1 MNRAI
6 AVLDIGKTNVKLALV
21 DAATL
26 TERRLLTRP
35 NQPVTSGP
43 YPHFDVDGL
52 WGWLMDGLAGL
63 AREAEIGA
71 ISVTTHGACGVLVDG
86 RGPVLPVLDYEHEGP
101 DEVAADYEAIRP
113 DFAETY
119 AARLPSGLNLARQLY
134 WQQRRWPEAFAR
146 ATAFLTYPQYW
157 AWRLSGVMASEVTSL
172 GCHTDLWDL
181 REGRPSSL
189 VCKMGWEKLL
199 PPVRPAAE
207 RLGAVLPEIVR
218 RCGLPADC
226 RVVCGIHDSN
236 ATLLPHVL
244 SRPAP
249 FAVFSTGTWAV
260 LFSVGGRLETLER
273 TRDCLANVDALGRT
287 VPCARFMAGREWDA
301 MMAGVEPAPFDA
313 ATLAAVITRKVM
325 AFAGFA
331 PGVGPFPAAAGGWSQ
346 PVTGL
351 SIGERTAAAA
361 LSLALSADECLR
373 LTGAG
378 GPVLVEGPLAR
389 NDWFCTA
396 LAALSGR
403 EVRALP
409 GSTGTTAG
417 AALLALGLD
426 HRLVQ
431 DEGALYAP
439 AALSGLAEYRQIW
452 RERALQGLPPVAS
465 GWI

>member
-1 MNRAI
+1 MTRAI

-21 DAATL
+21 DAQKL

-35 NQPVTSGP
+35 NQPVNSGP
-43 YPHFDVDGL
+43 YPHFDVEGL
-52 WGWLMDGLAGL
+52 WGWLLDGLAEL
-63 AREAEIGA
+63 AREAEITA
-71 ISVTTHGACGVLVDG
+71 ISVTTHGASGVLVDQA
-86 RGPVLPVLDYEHEGP
+86 GPVLPVLDYEHEGP
-101 DEVAADYEAIRP
+101 DELADDYEAVRP
-113 DFAETY
+113 DFAETC

-134 WQQRRWPEAFAR
+134 WQQRHWPEAFSR
-146 ATAFLTYPQYW
+146 AIAFLTYPQYW
-157 AWRLSGVMASEVTSL
+157 TWRLSGVMASEVTSL

-181 REGRPSSL
+181 RSGEPSSL
-189 VCKMGWEKLL
+189 VRKMGWEHLL
-199 PPVRPAAE
+199 PPVRSAADT
-207 RLGAVLPEIVR
+207 LGPVLPEIVR

-260 LFSVGGRLETLER
+260 LFSVGGSLATLER
-273 TRDCLANVDALGRT
+273 TRDCLANVDALGRA

-301 MMAGVEPAPFDA
+301 MMAGAEPAPFDA
-313 ATLAAVITRKVM
+313 GVLAAVIGRKVM

-331 PGVGPFPAAAGGWSQ
+331 SGVGPFPAATGGWSQ
-346 PVTGL
+346 PVSSL
-351 SIGERTAAAA
+351 SSAERTAAAA
-361 LSLALSADECLR
+361 LSLALSADECLT

-389 NDWFCTA
+389 NAWFCTA
-396 LAALSGR
+396 LAALCGR
-403 EVRALP
+403 KVQALP

-426 HRLVQ
+426 HRPIRE
-431 DEGALYAP
+431 EGALYAP
-439 AALSGLAEYRQIW
+439 AVLAGIEDYRTLW
-452 RERALQGLPPVAS
+452 RERALKGLQPAA
-465 GWI
+465 